1 MSDHSLTARY
11 TAAGEPGQAPF
22 QAADPARPIPWTYD
36 LATGCHTQ
44 VDAQIEA
51 LLGYPASD
59 WLQPHF
65 WASHLHPEDQHW
77 VPTFRTRS
85 TQRGEAHELEY
96 RMRAADGRTVWLRD
110 HATVEPGPQGP
121 ARLQGAWLDI
131 TEQKQVQ
138 DVMES
143 LARASSSDDPDAFLQ
158 ACVRNLA
165 RAYGARYA
173 FVGLLQPDRQGVIT
187 LAVWAGDAYAP
198 NFEYTLDGTPCKD
211 ILDLKKELIPRNA
224 SQLYASD
231 AMLVQMG
238 IESYFGTPL
247 IASDGTMMGLLSV
260 MDIRPMAL
268 TRWTAPILGVFA
280 ARVAVELE
288 RKAALD
294 SLHALNAS
302 LEQRVQART
311 LELEAA
317 NRELEAFAYSVSH
330 DLRAPLRAIDGF
342 SQALLEDYGDT
353 FDETARGYLQRVR
366 TGTRNMTMLIDD
378 LLRLSRISQA
388 PLQPDDVDL
397 SAMAHEI
404 AARLR
409 QHAPGRSV
417 RVEIA
422 PGLRVQG
429 DPGLL
434 RILLDNL
441 LDNAWKYT
449 GRTDAAHIVFDASD
463 DVGETV
469 FRVRDNGVGFD
480 MRLAGKLFGAFQRM
494 HRPDEFEGHGIGLAT
509 VRRIVHR
516 HGGQVWAHAEPGRGA
531 TFHFTLGQAA
541 PAADVP
547 SQRESA

>member
-1 MSDHSLTARY
+1 MSDHSLTALH
-11 TAAGEPGQAPF
+11 TASGEPAQVPPGP
-22 QAADPARPIPWTYD
+22 ADTARPIPWTYD
-36 LATGCHTQ
+36 LEAGCHTR
-44 VDAQIEA
+44 VDAQVEA
-51 LLGYPASD
+51 LLGYPVSD
-59 WLQPHF
+59 WLQPRF
-65 WASHLHPEDQHW
+65 WTSRLHPEDQHW
-77 VPTFRTRS
+77 VPAFRTQSAR
-85 TQRGEAHELEY
+85 RGDAHELEY
-96 RMRAADGRTVWLRD
+96 RMHAADGRTVWVRD
-110 HATVEPGPQGP
+110 HAIVESGPQGP
-121 ARLQGAWLDI
+121 IRLHGSWLDI

-138 DVMES
+138 GVMES
-143 LARASSSDDPDAFLQ
+143 LARASSSDDPDAFLH

-165 RAYGARYA
+165 RAYGARFA
-173 FVGLLQPDRQGVIT
+173 FIGLLQPSRQDVIT
-187 LAVWAGDAYAP
+187 LAVWGGDAHVP
-198 NFEYTLDGTPCKD
+198 NFAYTLDGTPCKD
-211 ILDLKKELIPRNA
+211 VLDLKKELIPRDA
-224 SQLYASD
+224 SRLYADD
-231 AMLVQMG
+231 ALLVQMG
-238 IESYFGTPL
+238 IESCFGTPL

-260 MDIRPMAL
+260 MDTRPMAL

-311 LELEAA
+311 LALEAA
-317 NRELEAFAYSVSH
+317 NLELEAFAYSVSH

-342 SQALLEDYGDT
+342 SLALLEDYGAT
-353 FDETARGYLQRVR
+353 LDETARGYLQRVR
-366 TGTRNMTMLIDD
+366 VGTRNMAALIDD

-388 PLQPDDVDL
+388 PLQPADVDL

-409 QHAPGRSV
+409 QHAPARSV
-417 RVEIA
+417 RVEIV

-449 GRTDAAHIVFDASD
+449 GTTAAAHIVFDTAEQA
-463 DVGETV
+463 GESV

-480 MRLAGKLFGAFQRM
+480 MKLADKLFGAFQRM
-494 HRPDEFEGHGIGLAT
+494 HRQDEFEGHGVGLAT

-541 PAADVP
+541 PAGAPP
-547 SQRESA
+547 SQGDAA

>member
-1 MSDHSLTARY
+1 MSDHSLTAQY
-11 TAAGEPGQAPF
+11 TAPGEPDQAPF
-22 QAADPARPIPWTYD
+22 QTADPTRPIPWTYD

-44 VDAQIEA
+44 VGAQIEA

-59 WLQPHF
+59 WLQPRF

-77 VPTFRTRS
+77 VPTFRTRAA
-85 TQRGEAHELEY
+85 QRGEAHELEY

-110 HATVEPGPQGP
+110 HATVEPGPQGQ

-138 DVMES
+138 DVMEA
-143 LARASSSDDPDAFLQ
+143 LARANSSDDPDAFLQ

-198 NFEYTLDGTPCKD
+198 NFEYALDGTPCKD
-211 ILDLKKELIPRNA
+211 ILDLKKELIPRDA
-224 SQLYASD
+224 SLLYADD

-302 LEQRVQART
+302 LEQRVQVRT

-353 FDETARGYLQRVR
+353 FDKTARGYLQRVR
-366 TGTRNMTMLIDD
+366 TGTRNMNVLIDD

-388 PLQPDDVDL
+388 PLQPADVDL

-449 GRTDAAHIVFDASD
+449 GRTDAAHIVFDTAD
-463 DVGETV
+463 EAGETV

-494 HRPDEFEGHGIGLAT
+494 HRQDEFEGHGIGLAT

-531 TFHFTLGQAA
+531 TFHFTLGGTEPAGDA
-541 PAADVP
+541 PAQGDA
-547 SQRESA
+547 A